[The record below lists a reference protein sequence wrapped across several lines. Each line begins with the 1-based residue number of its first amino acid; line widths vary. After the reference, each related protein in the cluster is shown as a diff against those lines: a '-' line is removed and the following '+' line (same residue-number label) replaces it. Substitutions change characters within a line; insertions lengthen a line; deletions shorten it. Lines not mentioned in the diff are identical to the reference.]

1 MPLSLSSHGA
11 AVTVSRISGSNAV
24 KKRLESL
31 GFTVGC
37 PVTVVSRLAGNLIV
51 KVKDSRIA
59 LDRELAGHI
68 FVSA

>member
-1 MPLSLSSHGA
+1 LSRHGT
-11 AVTVSRISGSNAV
+11 AVTVSRVSGSEGL

-31 GFTVGC
+31 GFTIGS
-37 PVTVVSRLAGNLIV
+37 PVTVVSCMAGSLIV